1 MLVGVILDLLSITH
15 LEVYVRLNFLLPTNV
30 MIINALRRWFCQNT
44 SITIAK
50 TSSLSQR
57 SIRKDLSVLEAGA
70 NETGGLI
77 VQVAQAAASPRP
89 HHISYQ
95 SD

>member
-1 MLVGVILDLLSITH
+1 
-15 LEVYVRLNFLLPTNV
+15 
-30 MIINALRRWFCQNT
+30 MIINVLKRWFCQNT

-77 VQVAQAAASPRP
+77 VQVAQAAAA
-89 HHISYQ
+89 SYQ
-95 SD
+95 LPVRLDTSVMEEHAALFNNTVTLRK

>member
-1 MLVGVILDLLSITH
+1 
-15 LEVYVRLNFLLPTNV
+15 
-30 MIINALRRWFCQNT
+30 MIINVLKRWFCQNT

-57 SIRKDLSVLEAGA
+57 SIREDLSVLEAGA

-77 VQVAQAAASPRP
+77 VQAAPRTA
-89 HHISYQ
+89 SYQ
-95 SD
+95 LPVRLDTSVMEEHAALFNNTVTLRK